1 LQEATV
7 SDPPTPGATETLL
20 QLRGLRKEFDG
31 FVAIRGVDLDVR
43 EGEFITLL
51 GPSGCGKT
59 TLLRMIAGFERPSA
73 GEILLD
79 GEDIARNPPELR
91 PFNMVFQSYALFPH
105 MTVFDNVAYGLRT
118 AKITED
124 GVRRRV
130 LASLEMVGL
139 VDRAAMNVRSLSGG
153 QQQRVA
159 LVRAIV
165 NEPRVLLLDE
175 PLGALDLK
183 LRKRMQEELRAIQR
197 RINTTFIYVTHDQ
210 EEALVM
216 SHRIVLIRDGQLVQ
230 VGAPEDVYHRPQTR
244 FVAEFVGEANM
255 LPCTVV
261 STEDGGVR
269 VKLEQTGHESLFPHY
284 GSEGLEAGAPGLLA
298 VRPEHMH
305 LAPPDGADMVGRL
318 AGNILLG
325 PVTVHEVMVSEDLT
339 LRVHARPEDEQ
350 RVGDQVGVA
359 VQSGRGAV
367 VHREESAIEPEA

>member
-1 LQEATV
+1 V
-7 SDPPTPGATETLL
+7 SERVTPGSADVLL
-20 QLRGLRKEFDG
+20 QLRAVRKEFDG
-31 FVAIRGVDLDVR
+31 FVAVRGVDLDVR

-73 GEILLD
+73 GDILLD
-79 GEDIARNPPELR
+79 GEDIVRKPPELR

-105 MTVFDNVAYGLRT
+105 MTVYDNVAYGLRT
-118 AKITED
+118 AKIAED
-124 GVRRRV
+124 EVRRRV
-130 LASLEMVGL
+130 LASLELVGL
-139 VDRAAMNVRSLSGG
+139 EGRSAVNVRTLSGG

-197 RINTTFIYVTHDQ
+197 RINTTFVYVTHDQ
-210 EEALVM
+210 EEAMVM
-216 SHRIVLIRDGQLVQ
+216 SHRIVLIRDGRLVQ
-230 VGAPEDVYHRPQTR
+230 VGTPEDVYHRPQTR

-255 LPCTVV
+255 LPCIVLAA
-261 STEDGGVR
+261 EDGGVR
-269 VKLEQTGHESLFPHY
+269 VKLDQTGHEGLFPHY
-284 GSEGLEAGAPGLLA
+284 GSDRLDAGAPGLLA

-305 LAPPDGADMVGRL
+305 LAPPDGADLVGRL
-318 AGNILLG
+318 AASILLG
-325 PVTVHEVMVSEDLT
+325 PVTVHEVLVSDELT

-350 RVGDQVGVA
+350 HVGDRVGVA
-359 VQSGRGAV
+359 VIPGRGGV
-367 VHREESAIEPEA
+367 VHREESAIESEG

>member
-1 LQEATV
+1 MVFDMV
-7 SDPPTPGATETLL
+7 SSTARHPLL
-20 QLRGLRKEFDG
+20 ELRGLRKEFDG
-31 FVAIRGVDLDVR
+31 LVAIRGIDLDVY

-59 TLLRMIAGFERPSA
+59 TLLRMIGGFERPTV
-73 GEILLD
+73 GDILLD
-79 GEDIARNPPELR
+79 GQSIVRDPPELR

-118 AKITED
+118 AKIAED
-124 GVRRRV
+124 IVRRRV
-130 LASLEMVGL
+130 LDALDMVGL
-139 VDRAAMNVRSLSGG
+139 RDRADMSVRALSGG

-183 LRKRMQEELRAIQR
+183 LRKRMQEELREIQR

-216 SHRIVLIRDGQLVQ
+216 SHRVVLMRDGDLVQ
-230 VGAPEDVYHRPQTR
+230 VGTPEDVYHRPRTR

-255 LPCTVV
+255 LPCTIV

-269 VKLEQTGHESLFPHY
+269 VRLDRTGHEGVFPHY
-284 GSEGLEAGAPGLLA
+284 GTERLAVGAPCLLA
-298 VRPEHMH
+298 VRPEHMR
-305 LAPPDGADMVGRL
+305 LAARGEADMVGRL
-318 AGNILLG
+318 AASILLG
-325 PVTVHEVMVSEDLT
+325 PVTVHEVLVSKDLT
-339 LRVHARPEDEQ
+339 LRVHARPEDRQ
-350 RVGDQVGVA
+350 RVGDEVGVA
-359 VQSGRGAV
+359 VLPGRGAV
-367 VHREESAIEPEA
+367 VNQEESAIEPEA